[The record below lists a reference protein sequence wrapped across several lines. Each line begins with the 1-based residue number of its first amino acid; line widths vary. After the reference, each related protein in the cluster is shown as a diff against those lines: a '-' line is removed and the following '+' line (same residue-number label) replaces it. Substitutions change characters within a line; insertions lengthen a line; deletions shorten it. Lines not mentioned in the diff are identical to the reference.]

1 VPPEG
6 GEIKVLD
13 SIFLSKLLWLVLL
26 PVCILVWIGFPVGL
40 AAQDPAESSY
50 RLQTSV
56 MGAAGS
62 PGASGAKR
70 TNGTLAQATPI
81 GVGSSSG
88 KTLYAGFWSRPWVLA
103 SILETEDDLTLT
115 NRIYQN
121 FPNPFTHATTI
132 AYSVKSESR
141 VEIAVFNV
149 NGQRVRTLISE
160 QTPPGRHF
168 TSWDGTTEAGSNA
181 SPGVYFC
188 RMTVADYRASRKMLF
203 IR

>member
-13 SIFLSKLLWLVLL
+13 SRFLSSLLWLLV
-26 PVCILVWIGFPVGL
+26 PVCILAWTWPGSEL
-40 AAQDPAESSY
+40 SAQEPAQSSY

-56 MGAAGS
+56 MGSAGS
-62 PGASGAKR
+62 PGESGGKR
-70 TNGTLAQATPI
+70 TNGTLAQPTPI
-81 GVGSSSG
+81 GVGSASG
-88 KTLYAGFWSRPWVLA
+88 KTVYAGFWSRPWVLA
-103 SILETEDDLTLT
+103 SILELEDDLTLA

-132 AYSVKSESR
+132 TYSVKSESM
-141 VEIAVFNV
+141 VEIKVFNV
-149 NGQRVRTLISE
+149 NGQEVRTLVSE

-168 TSWDGTTEAGSNA
+168 TSWDGRTHSGSDA

-188 RMTVADYRASRKMLF
+188 RMSVDDYRASRKMLF